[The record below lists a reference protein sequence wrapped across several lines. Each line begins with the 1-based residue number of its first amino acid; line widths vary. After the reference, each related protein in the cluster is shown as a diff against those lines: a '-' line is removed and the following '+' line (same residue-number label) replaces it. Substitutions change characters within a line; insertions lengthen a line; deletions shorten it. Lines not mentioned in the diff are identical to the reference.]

1 MKEIYAIIQPNRV
14 QATKEA
20 LAAVGTHPL
29 NAFPCMGHGRGQID
43 PRILDAAMKGSEE
56 ALAVL
61 GQHPPLVPKRSLSIF
76 LPDEQVEPAVQ
87 AIIRANQTGQH
98 GDGKIYVCP
107 VAAALRV
114 RTGET
119 GVGAL

>member
-14 QATKEA
+14 QATKAA
-20 LAAVGTHPL
+20 LAEVGSYPL

-43 PRILDAAMKGSEE
+43 PQLLDAALDGCEE

-76 LPDEQVEPAVQ
+76 LADDQVEPAVQ
-87 AIIRANQTGQH
+87 AIIKANQTGLH

-107 VAAALRV
+107 LAETHRV

-119 GVGAL
+119 GEDAL